1 MGSELGDGR
10 SEGWLGNL
18 GWRAPL
24 KLKKKKKT
32 PNRQQLHL
40 AKSISFSTLHEH
52 NYYYDD
58 EIQESLH
65 DDDDDD
71 DDAFLYLKKKR
82 KKSTIIL
89 QLSFHPLKIYS
100 TLLKTL
106 G

>member
-1 MGSELGDGR
+1 MGELGDGR

-24 KLKKKKKT
+24 KLKLKKKT
-32 PNRQQLHL
+32 QNRRQLHL

-52 NYYYDD
+52 YYYDDDD

-65 DDDDDD
+65 D

-82 KKSTIIL
+82 KRSTIIL